1 MAGEFVLK
9 KASNGQFHFN
19 LHASNGQ
26 VILSSELYKEKRG
39 AESGIESVRKNA
51 PDDGRYERKES
62 GEQFY
67 FVLKASNGQTIGRSE
82 LYKTKASME
91 NGIESV
97 KTNAPDASIAETA
110 K

>member
-1 MAGEFVLK
+1 MAGKFVLK
-9 KASNGQFHFN
+9 KAGNGQFHFN

-39 AESGIESVRKNA
+39 AEGGIESVRTNS
-51 PDDGRYERKES
+51 PDDNRYERKES
-62 GEQFY
+62 GDQFY

-82 LYKTKASME
+82 MYKAKASME

-97 KTNAPDASIAETA
+97 KKNAPDAKVEDQTG
-110 K
+110 